1 MNDPQRYG
9 VVEFD
14 SQGRAL
20 GIEEKPIHPKSS
32 YAVTGLYF
40 YDSQVVDLAASLK
53 PSARGELEIT
63 DLNMKYLEQGQL
75 RVETFGRGIAWLDVG
90 AHEALLA
97 ASNFVQAIEDRQG
110 LKIACP
116 EEVAYRMGYIGPD
129 QLVRLVEALGKSTY
143 ARYLRRLLEEKG

>member
-1 MNDPQRYG
+1 
-9 VVEFD
+9 
-14 SQGRAL
+14 
-20 GIEEKPIHPKSS
+20 
-32 YAVTGLYF
+32 
-40 YDSQVVDLAASLK
+40 
-53 PSARGELEIT
+53 
-63 DLNMKYLEQGQL
+63 
-75 RVETFGRGIAWLDVG
+75 FGRGIAWLDVG

-97 ASNFVQAIEDRQG
+97 ASNFVQAIEERQG